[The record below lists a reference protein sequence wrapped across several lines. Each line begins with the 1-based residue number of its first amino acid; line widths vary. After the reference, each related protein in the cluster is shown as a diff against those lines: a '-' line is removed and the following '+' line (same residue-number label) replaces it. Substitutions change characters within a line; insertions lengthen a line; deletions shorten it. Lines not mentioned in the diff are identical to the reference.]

1 MATDDGVDN
10 HDDDDNDG
18 DDHER
23 DDINADDSVHGG
35 RYRFPRATM
44 HASEVQEL
52 LSSIILDLL
61 KRASSTTLW
70 QRYQIHTKID
80 ENADGG
86 SIHCLLPRGSCL

>member
-10 HDDDDNDG
+10 HDDDDKDG

-23 DDINADDSVHGG
+23 DDISADDNVHGE

-44 HASEVQEL
+44 HARDIQEL
-52 LSSIILDLL
+52 LSYFNLDLL

-70 QRYQIHTKID
+70 ERHRMHMKID
-80 ENADGG
+80 ENADGD
-86 SIHCLLPRGSCL
+86 SFHC